1 MRLSLISFF
10 LALLTL
16 GIFACEEKQQMPW
29 MGVILDTPKSQVD
42 RPSEMGDGTGLRV
55 EAIVEDGPLALA
67 GGLKGD
73 LWWKF
78 DDQILVNMRQL
89 LVLLRMKEVGES
101 VQLEFFRDGKLVSKK
116 VVFGKR
122 PTTKRWNR
130 ELISNA
136 ERPKGQEPETEE
148 VAEMKDGEV
157 TYKLTERGGSL
168 KLLISRGGEVMF
180 NGRVNTGE
188 DIEKMEVRW
197 RSSLLIL
204 RQALLV
210 HAKPKSKKKGPRV
223 RYSPLKAKE

>member
-1 MRLSLISFF
+1 M
-10 LALLTL
+10 
-16 GIFACEEKQQMPW
+16 
-29 MGVILDTPKSQVD
+29 
-42 RPSEMGDGTGLRV
+42 
-55 EAIVEDGPLALA
+55 
-67 GGLKGD
+67 
-73 LWWKF
+73 
-78 DDQILVNMRQL
+78 
-89 LVLLRMKEVGES
+89 
-101 VQLEFFRDGKLVSKK
+101 
-116 VVFGKR
+116 
-122 PTTKRWNR
+122 
-130 ELISNA
+130 SNTA
-136 ERPKGQEPETEE
+136 RPKGQESETEE

-223 RYSPLKAKE
+223 RYSPPKAKE